1 MDIIYHSCDVSWFHW
16 LLCPFGTWSCIS
28 KRGTK
33 KRLRGDTRWPEP
45 HSLSHPKFGWHCHFL
60 PILAAL
66 TESIIRY
73 SSQLKKEKHSSFAP
87 VYGQHSWTTCPG
99 QVSWLKWTSF
109 PRLEPLRQLLTT
121 GHRGADGSKCGQ
133 KPKTRSAS
141 QTSDSQTQS
150 SRGRKFC
157 KISWLPDSFSQHGN
171 KKLPG
176 PRCDST
182 TSLLIIR
189 SSTAPFTRSAQYQFV
204 LSFVSKDIQGHAR
217 NYLPNIDTWSR
228 APFASLSY
236 QCPSLWLS
244 CEYFYN
250 HAAMSD
256 ES

>member
-1 MDIIYHSCDVSWFHW
+1 MDIIYHSCFLIPLTALSLWNLVLYFKKGDQSGCEATPAPHI
-16 LLCPFGTWSCIS
+16 LC
-28 KRGTK
+28 
-33 KRLRGDTRWPEP
+33 
-45 HSLSHPKFGWHCHFL
+45 LSHPKFGWHCHFL

-141 QTSDSQTQS
+141 LTSDSQTQS